1 MKKTNPT
8 CKTCR
13 LLVVPLDK
21 AGRRVVRKDRM
32 YCCAAPLPEVNLPL
46 NITKHFSFNWPPR
59 RTMVEG
65 TWENCP
71 CWEERS

>member
-1 MKKTNPT
+1 MTTMKPT

-13 LLVVPLDK
+13 WLVISLDK

-32 YCCAAPLPEVNLPL
+32 YRCAAPLPEVKLPL
-46 NITKHFSFNWPPR
+46 SVAKYFSFNWPPR
-59 RTMVEG
+59 RTMVSG
-65 TWENCP
+65 NWENCP